1 MVSSSHTIAPDGA
14 TMPLMQVNIM
24 QSTLSS
30 FSWRSAQAA
39 AFALICTAAVTAQD
53 TPKADAAPE
62 PMTIGSAAPKPMIEK
77 FVRGTEPKW
86 FEPGKVYVVEFW
98 ATWCGPCRMSMPH
111 LSDVSEKYK
120 DSVVIV
126 GISDEKLETVT
137 KFLDTDEWKQKAR
150 YNLATDPDR
159 STYKQY
165 MEAAAQNGIRVCH
178 QGRQGAVDRPPDG
191 DG

>member
-1 MVSSSHTIAPDGA
+1 
-14 TMPLMQVNIM
+14 M

-62 PMTIGSAAPKPMIEK
+62 PMTIGSAAPKPVIEK

-150 YNLATDPDR
+150 YNLATDRSGSAPTHFQAVHGKPPLSEWHPDR
-159 STYKQY
+159 
-165 MEAAAQNGIRVCH
+165 VCC
-178 QGRQGAVDRPPDG
+178 QGQQGAVDRSPDG